1 MKQVI
6 SLIVLGL
13 IAYFLKDTIS
23 TSIGWIVLGVIA
35 LALVFALIM
44 KSGSH
49 NVIAVNNKGD
59 TNVNYHFHGAH
70 SGRGTKVRDAR
81 TQRRMARYDEGDQEG
96 DKYE

>member
-1 MKQVI
+1 MRQVI

-23 TSIGWIVLGVIA
+23 TSIGWIVLAVIA

-49 NVIAVNNKGD
+49 NVIAINNSGD
-59 TNVNYHFHGAH
+59 TKVNYHFHGAH
-70 SGRGTKVRDAR
+70 SGRGTVTRDNR
-81 TQRRMARYDEGDQEG
+81 TQKRMRKFDSTGENLNE
-96 DKYE
+96 